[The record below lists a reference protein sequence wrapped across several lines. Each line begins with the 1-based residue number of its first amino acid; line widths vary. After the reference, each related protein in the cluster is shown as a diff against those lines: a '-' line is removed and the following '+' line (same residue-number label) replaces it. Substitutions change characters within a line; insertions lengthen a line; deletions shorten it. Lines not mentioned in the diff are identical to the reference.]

1 MAADMSWRSAL
12 QAQSVE
18 ATKAS
23 LVPGYLRPMNSY
35 RISMA
40 SYLFEQNKIYDL
52 AYQYA
57 KQSTKFNSENFD
69 AWKMLYYATN
79 TPTDEKTTALKN
91 MKRLDPKNIDVLD
104 TPK

>member
-1 MAADMSWRSAL
+1 MSWRSAL
-12 QAQSVE
+12 RAQSVE

-23 LVPGYLRPMNSY
+23 LVPGYLSPMNSY

-40 SYLFEQNKIYDL
+40 AYLFEQNKIYDL

-57 KQSTKFNSENFD
+57 KQSTEFNPENFD
-69 AWKMLYYATN
+69 AWKMLYFATN
-79 TPTDEKTTALKN
+79 TPPNEKTIALEN
-91 MKRLDPKNIDVLD
+91 MKRLDPKNTNVLD